1 MRLLKEEKIYGV
13 YEVEQFLG
21 EGGIAEVYR
30 VHHKFLGRQ
39 ALKIF
44 KRTTT
49 NYFHGKR
56 CSVLNEIA
64 GQMNWITK
72 ATYE

>member
-21 EGGIAEVYR
+21 EGAIAEVYR

-44 KRTTT
+44 KRASINIDETVALL
-49 NYFHGKR
+49 GEAMMLSR
-56 CSVLNEIA
+56 I
-64 GQMNWITK
+64 GQPK
-72 ATYE
+72 L